1 MTLLHYQHE
10 KTLEIKGN
18 LSSAPSSS
26 LEIAATVHFNLRDN
40 CMGERKNRGPSLSC
54 CKTW

>member
-40 CMGERKNRGPSLSC
+40 CMGESKNKGPSLSC